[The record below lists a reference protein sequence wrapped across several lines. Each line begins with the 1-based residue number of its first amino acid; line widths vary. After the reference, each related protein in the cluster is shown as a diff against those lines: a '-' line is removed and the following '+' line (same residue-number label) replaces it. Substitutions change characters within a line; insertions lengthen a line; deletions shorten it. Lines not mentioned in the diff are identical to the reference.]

1 MASANRYLKQ
11 LQREA
16 ARNPAK
22 AGVLGLLVV
31 VALWFWGP
39 LVWGWIGPSEAASPP
54 SPKAPIVQTE
64 AGSGATASSAT
75 PSGTRAP
82 TWQQLVEWREHDP
95 LTTAADTL
103 KTRRDPFHAVK
114 PVVVEAE
121 MKPAEKIVQTVV
133 FRPEELGLKVSSTI
147 VGPTRRVALINGRTY
162 REGQV
167 IRCDK
172 AGEPIDFRLVEVEPR
187 HIVLEREGQ
196 RFELAIPE
204 KKRSDRI
211 ELSGSPR

>member
-1 MASANRYLKQ
+1 VASANRYLKQ

-39 LVWGWIGPSEAASPP
+39 LVWGWIGPSESASPP
-54 SPKAPIVQTE
+54 PTAPITRNE
-64 AGSGATASSAT
+64 AGSGTTAPSAT
-75 PSGTRAP
+75 PSGPQAP
-82 TWQQLVEWREHDP
+82 TWQQLVEWRKHDP

-114 PVVVEAE
+114 AAVAEAEVKSAEKVVQPVVL
-121 MKPAEKIVQTVV
+121 
-133 FRPEELGLKVSSTI
+133 RPEDLGLKVSSTI
-147 VGPTRRVALINGRTY
+147 VGATRRVALINGRTY
-162 REGQV
+162 REGQM

-172 AGEPIDFRLVEVEPR
+172 GGQPIDFRLVEVETR
-187 HIVLEREGQ
+187 HVVLEREGE
-196 RFELAIPE
+196 RFALTIPE